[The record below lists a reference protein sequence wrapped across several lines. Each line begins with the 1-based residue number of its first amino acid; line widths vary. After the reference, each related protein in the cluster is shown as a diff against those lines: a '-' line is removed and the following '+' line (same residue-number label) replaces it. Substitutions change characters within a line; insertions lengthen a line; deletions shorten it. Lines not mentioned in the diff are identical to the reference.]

1 LRLRLWLRGPVGLE
15 SEGYVDFLETNNQT
29 VRRYGHRY
37 SWRETEPFILWVIEE
52 QTMEGTI
59 HVIWNW
65 IVAIDLF
72 GAGLSAGAFIISATA
87 YFLGRERYET
97 ITRIGAYIAP
107 FPVIIGI
114 LALIYDLERPHLF
127 WKLFLTFQPN
137 SVMSL
142 GSWLLL
148 FFSLF
153 SIAHLYLWL
162 PERFDYLKIIP
173 AIQSNKFL
181 SRFKGNNLT
190 KIRGLVAG
198 FGIPIS
204 IGVGIYT
211 GVLLGALNARPFWNN
226 PMLPMLFLISAMMT
240 GSAAICFVGCF
251 IKGFRGMTR
260 ENINTNK
267 FMIHSIDFTLMVF
280 SMIAVFLFILGLYVS
295 PRSSVAAVHLIMGG
309 EFTLLFWILVV
320 GVGILLP
327 LAFEVYELIPHYIGQ
342 AELRE
347 HNPWISGIIT
357 TSVLIGGFAMRYI
370 VIYAGQM
377 AQVISS

>member
-1 LRLRLWLRGPVGLE
+1 
-15 SEGYVDFLETNNQT
+15 
-29 VRRYGHRY
+29 
-37 SWRETEPFILWVIEE
+37 
-52 QTMEGTI
+52 MEGQI
-59 HVIWNW
+59 HVYWNW

-72 GAGLSAGAFIISATA
+72 AAGLSAGAFIISATA

-107 FPVIIGI
+107 FPVLAGI
-114 LALIYDLERPHLF
+114 AALIYDLERPHLF
-127 WKLFLTFQPN
+127 WKLFLTFQPS

-148 FFSLF
+148 FFSIF
-153 SIAHLYLWL
+153 SMAHLYLWL
-162 PERFDYLKIIP
+162 PEKYDIFKKIPVIK
-173 AIQSNKFL
+173 S
-181 SRFKGNNLT
+181 SRWIGRLRKDQLT
-190 KIRGLVAG
+190 ILRGLVAG

-211 GVLLGALNARPFWNN
+211 GVLLGALTARPFWNN

-251 IKGFRGMTR
+251 VKGFRGMTR

-280 SMIAVFLFILGLYVS
+280 SIIAVFLFVLGLYVS

-309 EFTLLFWILVV
+309 EFTFLFWFFVVGLGILV
-320 GVGILLP
+320 P
-327 LAFEVYELIPHYIGQ
+327 LSLEIYELIPHYIKQ
-342 AELRE
+342 VELRE
-347 HNPWISGIIT
+347 HNPWISGVIT
-357 TSVLIGGFAMRYI
+357 TSVLIGGFVMRYI

-377 AQVISS
+377 AHIITS

>member
-1 LRLRLWLRGPVGLE
+1 
-15 SEGYVDFLETNNQT
+15 
-29 VRRYGHRY
+29 
-37 SWRETEPFILWVIEE
+37 
-52 QTMEGTI
+52 MEGTI
-59 HVIWNW
+59 HEIWNW
-65 IVAIDLF
+65 IVAVDLF
-72 GAGLSAGAFIISATA
+72 AAGLSAGAFIISATA
-87 YFLGRERYET
+87 YFLGRERYEN
-97 ITRIGAYIAP
+97 ITQIGAYIAP

-114 LALIYDLERPHLF
+114 IALIYDLERPHLF

-142 GSWLLL
+142 GAWLL
-148 FFSLF
+148 FFF
-153 SIAHLYLWL
+153 SIFSFAHLYLWL
-162 PERFDYLKIIP
+162 PEKYDYLKMIP
-173 AIQSNKFL
+173 MIKSNRFL
-181 SRFKGNNLT
+181 GRFRGDNLT
-190 KIRGLVAG
+190 KVRGLVAG

-251 IKGFRGMTR
+251 IKGFKGMTR
-260 ENINTNK
+260 ENVNTNK

-327 LAFEVYELIPHYIGQ
+327 LAFEVYELIPHYIVQ
-342 AELRE
+342 TELRE

-377 AQVISS
+377 AQIITS

>member
-1 LRLRLWLRGPVGLE
+1 
-15 SEGYVDFLETNNQT
+15 
-29 VRRYGHRY
+29 
-37 SWRETEPFILWVIEE
+37 
-52 QTMEGTI
+52 
-59 HVIWNW
+59 
-65 IVAIDLF
+65 
-72 GAGLSAGAFIISATA
+72 
-87 YFLGRERYET
+87 
-97 ITRIGAYIAP
+97 
-107 FPVIIGI
+107 
-114 LALIYDLERPHLF
+114 
-127 WKLFLTFQPN
+127 
-137 SVMSL
+137 MSL

-162 PERFDYLKIIP
+162 PERFDYLKIVP
-173 AIQSNKFL
+173 AIRLNRYL
-181 SRFKGNNLT
+181 SRFRGDNLT

-211 GVLLGALNARPFWNN
+211 GVLLGALTARPFWNN

-240 GSAAICFVGCF
+240 GSASICFVGCF

-280 SMIAVFLFILGLYVS
+280 SIIAIFLFILGLYVS
-295 PRSSVAAVHLIMGG
+295 PRSSAEAVHLIMGG
-309 EFTLLFWILVV
+309 EFTLLFWVLVV
-320 GVGILLP
+320 GVGVLLP
-327 LAFEVYELIPHYIGQ
+327 LGLEVYELIPHYIGQ
-342 AELRE
+342 VELRD

-357 TSVLIGGFAMRYI
+357 TSVLVGGFTMRYV

-377 AQVISS
+377 AQIITS

>member
-1 LRLRLWLRGPVGLE
+1 VSVKAIKELE
-15 SEGYVDFLETNNQT
+15 
-29 VRRYGHRY
+29 
-37 SWRETEPFILWVIEE
+37 
-52 QTMEGTI
+52 MEGLI
-59 HVIWNW
+59 HIHWNW

-72 GAGLSAGAFIISATA
+72 AAGLSAGAFILSATA
-87 YFLGRERYET
+87 YFLGKERYEN

-107 FPVIIGI
+107 FPVLIGI
-114 LALIYDLERPHLF
+114 LCLIYDLERPQLF
-127 WKLFLTFQPN
+127 WKLFLTFQIN

-162 PERFDYLKIIP
+162 PERFDYLKIVP
-173 AIQSNKFL
+173 AIRSNRYL
-181 SRFKGNNLT
+181 SRFRGDNLT

-211 GVLLGALNARPFWNN
+211 GVLLGALTARPFWNN

-240 GSAAICFVGCF
+240 GSASICFVGCF

-280 SMIAVFLFILGLYVS
+280 SIIAIFLFILGLYVS
-295 PRSSVAAVHLIMGG
+295 PRSSAEAVHLIMGG
-309 EFTLLFWILVV
+309 EFTLLFWVLVV
-320 GVGILLP
+320 GVGVLLP
-327 LAFEVYELIPHYIGQ
+327 LGLEVYELIPHYIEQ
-342 AELRE
+342 VELRD

-357 TSVLIGGFAMRYI
+357 TSVLVGGFTMRYV

-377 AQVISS
+377 AQIITS

>member
-1 LRLRLWLRGPVGLE
+1 
-15 SEGYVDFLETNNQT
+15 
-29 VRRYGHRY
+29 
-37 SWRETEPFILWVIEE
+37 
-52 QTMEGTI
+52 MEGMI
-59 HVIWNW
+59 HIHWNW

-97 ITRIGAYIAP
+97 ITKIGAYIAP

-142 GSWLLL
+142 GAWLL
-148 FFSLF
+148 FFF
-153 SIAHLYLWL
+153 SIFSFAHLYLWL

-181 SRFKGNNLT
+181 NLFKGDNLT

-198 FGIPIS
+198 FGISIS
-204 IGVGIYT
+204 IGVAIYT

-240 GSAAICFVGCF
+240 GSAAICFAGCF
-251 IKGFRGMTR
+251 IRGFRGMSR
-260 ENINTNK
+260 EQINTNK

-327 LAFEVYELIPHYIGQ
+327 LAFEVYELIPHYIEQ

-357 TSVLIGGFAMRYI
+357 ASVLIGGFAMRYI

-377 AQVISS
+377 AQIITP

>member
-1 LRLRLWLRGPVGLE
+1 
-15 SEGYVDFLETNNQT
+15 
-29 VRRYGHRY
+29 
-37 SWRETEPFILWVIEE
+37 
-52 QTMEGTI
+52 MEGEI
-59 HVIWNW
+59 HIHWNW

-153 SIAHLYLWL
+153 SVAHLYLWL
-162 PERFDYLKIIP
+162 PERFDYLKIIL
-173 AIQSNKFL
+173 AIRSNKFL
-181 SRFKGNNLT
+181 SRFQGDNLT
-190 KIRGLVAG
+190 KMRGLVAG

-251 IKGFRGMTR
+251 IKGFRGMSR

-377 AQVISS
+377 AQIISS

>member
-1 LRLRLWLRGPVGLE
+1 MSV
-15 SEGYVDFLETNNQT
+15 TA
-29 VRRYGHRY
+29 
-37 SWRETEPFILWVIEE
+37 IEE
-52 QTMEGTI
+52 SDMEGMI
-59 HVIWNW
+59 HIHWNW

-72 GAGLSAGAFIISATA
+72 AAGLSAGAFIISATA
-87 YFLGRERYET
+87 YFIGRERYGT

-107 FPVIIGI
+107 FPVLVGI

-148 FFSLF
+148 FFSIF
-153 SIAHLYLWL
+153 SMAHLYLWL
-162 PERFDYLKIIP
+162 PEKYDYLKVFPRIK
-173 AIQSNKFL
+173 SNRFL
-181 SRFKGNNLT
+181 SLFRGDNLT

-211 GVLLGALNARPFWNN
+211 GVLLGALTARPFWNN

-240 GSAAICFVGCF
+240 GSASICFVGCF
-251 IKGFRGMTR
+251 IRGFRGMSR
-260 ENINTNK
+260 EAINTNK

-280 SMIAVFLFILGLYVS
+280 SIIAVFLFVLGLYVS

-309 EFTLLFWILVV
+309 EFTVLFWSLVV
-320 GVGILLP
+320 GVGIVLP
-327 LAFEVYELIPHYIGQ
+327 LALEVYELIPHYIWQ
-342 AELRE
+342 VELRE
-347 HNPWISGIIT
+347 HNPWMSGVIT
-357 TSVLIGGFAMRYI
+357 TSVLIGGFTMRYI
-370 VIYAGQM
+370 MIYAGQM
-377 AQVISS
+377 AQIIS

>member
-1 LRLRLWLRGPVGLE
+1 
-15 SEGYVDFLETNNQT
+15 
-29 VRRYGHRY
+29 
-37 SWRETEPFILWVIEE
+37 
-52 QTMEGTI
+52 MEGTVHI
-59 HVIWNW
+59 IWNW
-65 IVAIDLF
+65 IVAVDLF

-107 FPVIIGI
+107 FPVILGI

-127 WKLFLTFQPN
+127 WRLFLTFQPN

-148 FFSLF
+148 FFSVF
-153 SIAHLYLWL
+153 SVSHLVLWL
-162 PERFDYLKIIP
+162 PEKYDYFKIIP
-173 AIQSNKFL
+173 AIKANQIL
-181 SRFKGNNLT
+181 SRLRGDNLT
-190 KIRGLVAG
+190 ILRGLVAG

-211 GVLLGALNARPFWNN
+211 GVLLGALTARPFWNN

-251 IKGFRGMTR
+251 IKGFRGMSR
-260 ENINTNK
+260 ENVNTNK
-267 FMIHSIDFTLMVF
+267 FMIHSIDFTLIIF
-280 SMIAVFLFILGLYVS
+280 SIIAVFLFILGLYVS
-295 PRSSVAAVHLIMGG
+295 PRSSAAAVHLIMGG
-309 EFTLLFWILVV
+309 EFTLLFWTLVV
-320 GVGILLP
+320 GVGILIP
-327 LAFEVYELIPHYIGQ
+327 LAFEVYELIPHYIKQ
-342 AELRE
+342 VELRE

-370 VIYAGQM
+370 VIYAGQI
-377 AQVISS
+377 AHIITS

>member
-1 LRLRLWLRGPVGLE
+1 
-15 SEGYVDFLETNNQT
+15 
-29 VRRYGHRY
+29 
-37 SWRETEPFILWVIEE
+37 
-52 QTMEGTI
+52 MEGQI

-65 IVAIDLF
+65 IVAVDLF

-87 YFLGRERYET
+87 YFLGKDKYEPM
-97 ITRIGAYIAP
+97 TRIGAYIAP

-114 LALIYDLERPHLF
+114 LALIYDLERPDLF
-127 WKLFLTFQPN
+127 WRLFLTFQPN
-137 SVMSL
+137 SVMSF

-148 FFSLF
+148 FFSIF
-153 SIAHLYLWL
+153 SMMHFYLWL
-162 PERFDYLKIIP
+162 PERYDYLKIIP
-173 AIQSNKFL
+173 ALRSNRFL
-181 SRFKGNNLT
+181 SRFRGDNLAN
-190 KIRGLVAG
+190 IRGLVAG

-211 GVLLGALNARPFWNN
+211 GVLLGALTARPFWNN

-240 GSAAICFVGCF
+240 GSASICFVGCF
-251 IKGFRGMTR
+251 IKGFRGMSR
-260 ENINTNK
+260 ENIRTNK

-280 SMIAVFLFILGLYVS
+280 SIIAVFLFILGLYVS

-309 EFTLLFWILVV
+309 EFTFLFWFLVV
-320 GVGILLP
+320 GIGILVP
-327 LAFEVYELIPHYIGQ
+327 LSLEVYELIPHYIQ
-342 AELRE
+342 QVELRE
-347 HNPWISGIIT
+347 HNPWISGVIT

>member
-1 LRLRLWLRGPVGLE
+1 
-15 SEGYVDFLETNNQT
+15 
-29 VRRYGHRY
+29 
-37 SWRETEPFILWVIEE
+37 
-52 QTMEGTI
+52 MEGTI

-65 IVAIDLF
+65 IVAVDLF

-97 ITRIGAYIAP
+97 ITKIGAYIAP
-107 FPVIIGI
+107 FPVIVGI
-114 LALIYDLERPHLF
+114 LALIYDLERPQLF

-148 FFSLF
+148 FFSIF
-153 SIAHLYLWL
+153 SVAHFYLWL
-162 PERFDYLKIIP
+162 PERYDYLKIVQ
-173 AIQSNKFL
+173 AIKSNKFL
-181 SRFKGNNLT
+181 GRFRGDNLT

-211 GVLLGALNARPFWNN
+211 GVLLGTLTARPFWNN

-251 IKGFRGMTR
+251 VKGFRGMTR
-260 ENINTNK
+260 EQINTNK
-267 FMIHSIDFTLMVF
+267 FMIHSIDFTLIVF
-280 SMIAVFLFILGLYVS
+280 SIIAVFLFILGLYVS

-309 EFTLLFWILVV
+309 EFTVLFWTVVV
-320 GVGILLP
+320 GIGVLLP
-327 LAFEVYELIPHYIGQ
+327 LALEVYELIPHYIWQ
-342 AELRE
+342 VELRE
-347 HNPWISGIIT
+347 HNPWISGVIT
-357 TSVLIGGFAMRYI
+357 ASVLVGGFTMRYI

-377 AQVISS
+377 AQFISS

>member
-1 LRLRLWLRGPVGLE
+1 
-15 SEGYVDFLETNNQT
+15 
-29 VRRYGHRY
+29 
-37 SWRETEPFILWVIEE
+37 
-52 QTMEGTI
+52 MEGLI
-59 HVIWNW
+59 HIHWNW

-72 GAGLSAGAFIISATA
+72 AAGLSAGAFILSATA
-87 YFLGRERYET
+87 YFLGKERYEN

-107 FPVIIGI
+107 FPVLIGI
-114 LALIYDLERPHLF
+114 LCLIYDLERPQLF
-127 WKLFLTFQPN
+127 WKLFLTFQIN

-162 PERFDYLKIIP
+162 PERFDYLKMVP
-173 AIQSNKFL
+173 AIRSNRYL
-181 SRFKGNNLT
+181 SRFRGDNLT

-211 GVLLGALNARPFWNN
+211 GVLLGALTARPFWNN

-240 GSAAICFVGCF
+240 GSASICFVGCF

-280 SMIAVFLFILGLYVS
+280 SIIAIFLFILGLYVS
-295 PRSSVAAVHLIMGG
+295 PRSSAEAVHLIMGG
-309 EFTLLFWILVV
+309 EFTLLFWVLVV
-320 GVGILLP
+320 GVGVLLP
-327 LAFEVYELIPHYIGQ
+327 LGLEVYELIPHYIEQ
-342 AELRE
+342 VELRD

-357 TSVLIGGFAMRYI
+357 TSVLVGGFTMRYV

-377 AQVISS
+377 AQIITS